1 MQVMPALLEQS
12 AAGMQ
17 AGPAGMGIPLALYK
31 CVFPPSPPPSPR
43 SCAAAAAATCVQL
56 ESSLYQLF
64 MDETMQ
70 WNASCHN

>member
-31 CVFPPSPPPSPR
+31 CVFPPSPPPPP
-43 SCAAAAAATCVQL
+43 APVPQL
-56 ESSLYQLF
+56 LPPPAYS
-64 MDETMQ
+64 
-70 WNASCHN
+70 WNLHCTSYSWMKP